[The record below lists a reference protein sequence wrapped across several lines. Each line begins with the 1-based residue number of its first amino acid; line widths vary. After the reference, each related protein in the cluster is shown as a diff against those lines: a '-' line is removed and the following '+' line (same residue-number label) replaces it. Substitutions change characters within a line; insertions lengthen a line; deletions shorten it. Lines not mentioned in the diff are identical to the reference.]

1 MYRST
6 SLLLALLVAAADAQG
21 CPPTSVTF
29 EDYIN
34 NRGGTNGACSSNS
47 DCEGNDGTD
56 NPDSTCCVRFTFPYC
71 GVPSSCNPYLSC
83 VSPDVPVPLP
93 SSADAPTPEEFAAAL
108 SRAGGGGAYY
118 DGCPPTSESWES
130 YQGKGG
136 ACTTNAGCASAN
148 EGACCVK
155 YTFPYCGVP
164 GDCNSYLTCMTAEEE
179 AANAVASLQ
188 SALPDA
194 PPLCCAIL
202 SRAYIVDCNPK
213 QQVNSHTAASP
224 ATATSYLT
232 CMTAE
237 EEAANAVASLQSALP
252 DAPPTGEFEAVIS
265 ALQDCA
271 GATSFEDVEKCA
283 QDNIASLADT
293 SGGKKKERAV
303 SFVVAALAG
312 FGALIN

>member
-194 PPLCCAIL
+194 PP
-202 SRAYIVDCNPK
+202 
-213 QQVNSHTAASP
+213 
-224 ATATSYLT
+224 
-232 CMTAE
+232 
-237 EEAANAVASLQSALP
+237 
-252 DAPPTGEFEAVIS
+252 TGEFEAVIS

>member
-155 YTFPYCGVP
+155 YTVRCVLECTHRNTSRAPFHYLFLFCCVSCALQACIMSLLSLDLTFVMLLFCHSSFSLSLPQFPYCGVP
-164 GDCNSYLTCMTAEEE
+164 GDCN
-179 AANAVASLQ
+179 
-188 SALPDA
+188 
-194 PPLCCAIL
+194 
-202 SRAYIVDCNPK
+202 
-213 QQVNSHTAASP
+213 
-224 ATATSYLT
+224 SYLT